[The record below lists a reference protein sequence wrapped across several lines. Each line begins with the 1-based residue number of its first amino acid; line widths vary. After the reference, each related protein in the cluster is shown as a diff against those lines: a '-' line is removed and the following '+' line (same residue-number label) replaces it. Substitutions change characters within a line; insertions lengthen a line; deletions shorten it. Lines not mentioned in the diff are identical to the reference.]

1 MKTKNPI
8 QQRRN
13 DSMSSSMGS
22 AFDSP
27 AGKSMA
33 PPPFQLLADPNGTV
47 QREVGDEKDKTDIPD
62 MAPLPSDME
71 EEDPI

>member
-1 MKTKNPI
+1 
-8 QQRRN
+8 
-13 DSMSSSMGS
+13 MSSSMGS

-47 QREVGDEKDKTDIPD
+47 QRAEDDMDGMDLEKKDQ
-62 MAPLPSDME
+62 DME
-71 EEDPI
+71 GLEGI